1 MRNDVDHPPD
11 PEPDLLLSLERTIN
25 TAGQPYLVELLGGLE
40 RLKAIL
46 WQRLVSVTLTRTA
59 PLAIDSVEELRHL
72 TPQQVAESL
81 SLKAAYVHEL
91 CRTGRIPATKSGKYW
106 MIPVAGLRRWL
117 AYRNRDVDGA
127 AQLPVQSLNARGDT
141 RPPSLTGPAGRQRR
155 SLMT

>member
-1 MRNDVDHPPD
+1 MTSTTPPD

-25 TAGQPYLVELLGGLE
+25 TAGQPHLVELLGGLE

-46 WQRLVSVTLTRTA
+46 WQRLVSVTTTRTA

-106 MIPVAGLRRWL
+106 MIPVAGLRQWL
-117 AYRNRDVDGA
+117 AYQNRDVDGNSRA
-127 AQLPVQSLNARGDT
+127 RLESLNRFRDT
-141 RPPSLTGPAGRQRR
+141 RGVAPAGEAGRAR
-155 SLMT
+155 TPVV

>member
-1 MRNDVDHPPD
+1 MTSTTPPD

-25 TAGQPYLVELLGGLE
+25 TAGQPHLVELLGGLE

-46 WQRLVSVTLTRTA
+46 WQRLVSVTTTRTA

-106 MIPVAGLRRWL
+106 MISVGGLRQWL
-117 AYRNRDVDGA
+117 AYPKRDVDGA